1 MQDNVWVVSNA
12 VLSTA
17 KCKLGKIESLILTKI
32 QNVIGTRICLITVE
46 SWPPKLCTSYFILRA
61 CLKSGK
67 ICLLFWRVSL
77 LLERPE
83 FVMLLA
89 KQIGLKGGYTH
100 TVLRTQTQTHTHI
113 WAHCLKTPNNVLPF
127 LQVCLIL
134 KTQSNDIRYSL
145 HRVHAM
151 LALCFKGG
159 AA

>member
-1 MQDNVWVVSNA
+1 MWFVSNA

-17 KCKLGKIESLILTKI
+17 KCKLGKIESFILTKI
-32 QNVIGTRICLITVE
+32 QNVIGIRICLTVE
-46 SWPPKLCTSYFILRA
+46 SCPPKLCTFYIILRA

-67 ICLLFWRVSL
+67 IYLLFWRVSL

-100 TVLRTQTQTHTHI
+100 SAAHTNSNTHI